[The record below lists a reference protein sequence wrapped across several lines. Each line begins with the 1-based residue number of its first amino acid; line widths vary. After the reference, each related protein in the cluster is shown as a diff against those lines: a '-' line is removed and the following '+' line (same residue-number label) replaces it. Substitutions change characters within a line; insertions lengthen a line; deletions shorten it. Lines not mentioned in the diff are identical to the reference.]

1 MKTVAL
7 LFFSAITV
15 AACGQVLTH
24 SVSQETANVKA
35 VVTGAEQ
42 TKEYLPLLA
51 GKNIAVVAN
60 QTSLIGST
68 HLVDS
73 LLSLKLKVKT
83 VFAPEHGFRGEAE
96 AGETISGSTDVKTGI
111 KIISLYGEKKKPSLE
126 DLEGIDVVIFD
137 IQDVGVRFYT
147 YLSTMQYVMEACAEL
162 NKTFIVLDRPN
173 PNGYYVDGPVM
184 EDAFKSFVGRTSIPL
199 VHGLT
204 VGEYATMLNGEQ
216 WLEGKLKC
224 NLVVIRLKNY
234 THSVFY
240 SLPVP
245 PSPNLPNM
253 SAVYLYPSLGLFEGT
268 AVSVGR
274 GTELP
279 FQIIGFP
286 KFDGGTFTFTPK
298 NIPGKAAHPP
308 YEGVECKGYALKDFG
323 EMFVR
328 NSKSVYLFWL
338 MGMYEKYPDK
348 KKFFNS
354 FFDKLAGTS
363 QLREQIS
370 KGVSEEEIRK
380 SWQPA
385 LDKYKLIRQK
395 YLLYPDFE

>member
-7 LFFSAITV
+7 LLFTLISV
-15 AACGQVLTH
+15 AANAQLLTH
-24 SVSQETANVKA
+24 SVVRDTSDKKTIL
-35 VVTGAEQ
+35 GAEQ
-42 TKEYLPLLA
+42 TREYLPLLQ

-60 QTSLIGST
+60 QTSRIGNT

-73 LLSLKLKVKT
+73 LVLLKIKIKA

-96 AGETISGSTDVKTGI
+96 AGANISGSTDSKTGI
-111 KIISLYGEKKKPSLE
+111 KIISLYGDKKKPSPQ
-126 DLEGIDVVIFD
+126 DLEGIDAVVFD

-147 YLSTMQYVMEACAEL
+147 YISTMQYVMEACAEQ
-162 NKTFIVLDRPN
+162 NKLFIVFDRPN
-173 PNGYYVDGPVM
+173 PNGFYIDGPVM
-184 EDAFKSFVGRTSIPL
+184 EDKFKSFVGRTPIPL

-216 WLEGKLKC
+216 WLDGKVKC

-234 THSVFY
+234 THAMPY
-240 SLPVP
+240 ALPVP

-253 SAVYLYPSLGLFEGT
+253 SAVYLYPALGLFEGT
-268 AVSVGR
+268 EVSVGR
-274 GTELP
+274 GTEFP
-279 FQIIGFP
+279 FQVIGFP
-286 KFDGGTFTFTPK
+286 GFEGGSYTFTPK
-298 NIPGKAAHPP
+298 GIPGKAAHPP
-308 YEGVECKGYALKDFG
+308 YEGVECNGYMLKDFG

-328 NSKSVYLFWL
+328 NSKSLYLYWL

-348 KKFFNS
+348 KKFFTPY
-354 FFDKLAGTS
+354 FDKLAGTS
-363 QLREQIS
+363 QLREQIMN
-370 KGVSEEEIRK
+370 GVSEEEIRK

-385 LDKYKLIRQK
+385 LNNYKLLRQK

>member
-7 LFFSAITV
+7 LFFTAVTV
-15 AACGQVLTH
+15 VACGQVLTH
-24 SVSQETANVKA
+24 SVSQDANVKA

-42 TKEYLPLLA
+42 TKEYIPLLA

-60 QTSLIGST
+60 QTSRIGST

-73 LLSLKLKVKT
+73 LVSLKIKIKT

-96 AGETISGSTDVKTGI
+96 AGETISGSTDTKTGI
-111 KIISLYGEKKKPSLE
+111 KIISLYGEKKKPSLQ
-126 DLEGIDVVIFD
+126 DLDGIDVVIFD

-147 YLSTMQYVMEACAEL
+147 YISTIQYVMEACAEL

-184 EDAFKSFVGRTSIPL
+184 EDTFKSFVGRTSIPL

-234 THSVFY
+234 THAVFY

-253 SAVYLYPSLGLFEGT
+253 PAVYLYPSLGLFEGT

-279 FQIIGFP
+279 FQVIGFP
-286 KFDGGTFTFTPK
+286 GFESGSYTFTPK
-298 NIPGKAAHPP
+298 SIPGKAAHPP
-308 YEGVECKGYALKDFG
+308 YEGVECKGYMLKDFG

-338 MGMYEKYPDK
+338 TGMYEKYPDK

-354 FFDKLAGTS
+354 FFDKLAGTA
-363 QLREQIS
+363 QLREQII
-370 KGVSEEEIRK
+370 KGINEEEIRK

-385 LDKYKLIRQK
+385 LDKYKSIRQK

>member
-1 MKTVAL
+1 MKIAAYL
-7 LFFSAITV
+7 LPAVLAFAV
-15 AACGQVLTH
+15 NAQVLSH
-24 SVSQETANVKA
+24 SVSRDTDTERVI
-35 VVTGAEQ
+35 TGAEQ
-42 TKEYLPLLA
+42 TKEYLPLLR
-51 GKNIAVVAN
+51 GKNVALVAN

-68 HLVDS
+68 HLADT
-73 LLSLKLKVKT
+73 LLSLKIKVKV

-96 AGETISGSTDVKTGI
+96 AGETITGSTDRKTGI
-111 KIISLYGEKKKPSLE
+111 KIISLYGDKKKPSPQ
-126 DLEGIDVVIFD
+126 DLEGIDVVVFD

-147 YLSTMQYVMEACAEL
+147 YISTLQYVMEACAEQ
-162 NKTFIVLDRPN
+162 NKTCIVFDRPN
-173 PNGYYVDGPVM
+173 PNGHYVDGPVM
-184 EDAFKSFVGRTSIPL
+184 EDKYKSFVGRTTIPL

-216 WLEGKLKC
+216 WLDGKLTC

-268 AVSVGR
+268 AISVGR
-274 GTELP
+274 GTEFP
-279 FQIIGFP
+279 FQVVGFP
-286 KFDGGTFTFTPK
+286 GFKDGSFTFTPES
-298 NIPGKAAHPP
+298 IPGKAAHPM
-308 YEGVECKGYALKDFG
+308 YERVECRGYKLKDFG

-338 MGMYEKYPDK
+338 MGMYEKYPDR
-348 KKFFNS
+348 KKFFTS
-354 FFDKLAGTS
+354 YFEKLAGTA
-363 QLREQIS
+363 QLREQII

-385 LDKYKLIRQK
+385 LDKYKQIRQK

>member
-1 MKTVAL
+1 MKTAAL
-7 LFFSAITV
+7 LLFTAIT
-15 AACGQVLTH
+15 AACGQVVTH
-24 SVSQETANVKA
+24 SISRDTDVKQ
-35 VVTGAEQ
+35 VITGAGQ
-42 TKEYLPLLA
+42 TNEYLPLLQ

-60 QTSLIGST
+60 QTSLIGNT

-73 LLSLKLKVKT
+73 LLSLKMKVKI

-96 AGETISGSTDVKTGI
+96 AGENILGGTDARTGI
-111 KIISLYGEKKKPSLE
+111 KIISLYGEKKKPSAD

-147 YLSTMQYVMEACAEL
+147 YTNTMQYVMEACAEQ
-162 NKTFIVLDRPN
+162 NKMFIVLDRPN

-184 EDAFKSFVGRTSIPL
+184 EDAFKSFVGRTPIPL

-204 VGEYATMLNGEQ
+204 VGEYASMLNGEG
-216 WLEGKLKC
+216 WLDGKLKC

-234 THSVFY
+234 THAFFY

-268 AVSVGR
+268 AISVGR

-279 FQIIGFP
+279 FQVIGFP
-286 KFDGGTFTFTPK
+286 EFEGGSYKFTPK
-298 NIPGKAAHPP
+298 SIPGKAAHPP
-308 YEGVECKGYALKDFG
+308 YENVECKGYMLKDFG

-328 NSKSVYLFWL
+328 NSKSVYLYWL
-338 MGMYEKYPDK
+338 LGMYEKYPDK

-354 FFDKLAGTS
+354 FFDKLAGTA
-363 QLREQIS
+363 QLREQII
-370 KGVSEEEIRK
+370 KGASEEEIRK